1 MKRWLMIGGGLLI
14 VFVAVV
20 YFLFSSLEGLV
31 ADGIETYG
39 SEATK
44 TKVVVDET
52 EISPIS
58 GKVSLRGLKI
68 GNPEIFE
75 NENAFEL
82 GEISMIIDVA
92 TIAEPTIV
100 IKEINIAGP
109 VVTYEANRNESN
121 FDIIQKNVDA
131 YRKSVKGSSSE
142 EVEIQGNKGEGK
154 EEEIKVI
161 IEKLYIRNS
170 RVNVTTPQLPKPMVV
185 NLSTLEI
192 LDIGKDQGGAT
203 PGQVVG
209 EILAALRQNVVK
221 AVTVVKLDDVE
232 EIIKGTTSDIRDQ
245 MENGIDEGLGSKVKG
260 FFGD

>member
-1 MKRWLMIGGGLLI
+1 M
-14 VFVAVV
+14 VFVAILF
-20 YFLFSSLEGLV
+20 FLFSSLDGLV

-44 TKVVVDET
+44 TKVVVDKT

-58 GKVSLRGLKI
+58 GKVALRGLKI

-75 NENAFEL
+75 NEYAFEL
-82 GEISMIIDVA
+82 GEISMIVDVT

-121 FDIIQKNVDA
+121 FDVIQENVDD
-131 YRKSVKGSSSE
+131 YRKSAKGSSSE
-142 EVEIQGNKGEGK
+142 EVESPGNKDEDK

-170 RVNVTTPQLPKPMVV
+170 RVNVTTPQLAKPMIV

-221 AVTVVKLDDVE
+221 AVTVVKFDDAE
-232 EIIKGTTSDIRDQ
+232 EIIKGTTSEIRDQ
-245 MENGIDEGLGSKVKG
+245 LENGTNEGLGSKVKG

>member
-1 MKRWLMIGGGLLI
+1 MKNWLLIGGGLLV

-20 YFLFSSLEGLV
+20 FFLISSVDSLV
-31 ADGIETYG
+31 AEGIETYG

-44 TKVVVDET
+44 TKVVVNET

-58 GKVSLRGLKI
+58 GKVALRGLKI

-92 TIAEPTIV
+92 TISEPTVV
-100 IKEINIAGP
+100 IKEINIAAP

-121 FDIIQKNVDA
+121 FDVIQKNVDA
-131 YRKSVKGSSSE
+131 YRKSVTSSSSE
-142 EVEIQGNKGEGK
+142 NVENPDDESGGKG
-154 EEEIKVI
+154 EEIKVI

-170 RVNVTTPQLPKPMVV
+170 RVNVITPQLAKPMIV

-192 LDIGKDQGGAT
+192 FNIGKDKGGASS
-203 PGQVVG
+203 GQVVR

-221 AVTVVKLDDVE
+221 AVTVVKLDDAE
-232 EIIKGTTSDIRDQ
+232 EIISGTTSEIRDQ
-245 MENGIDEGLGSKVKG
+245 LENGTDEGLGSKVKG